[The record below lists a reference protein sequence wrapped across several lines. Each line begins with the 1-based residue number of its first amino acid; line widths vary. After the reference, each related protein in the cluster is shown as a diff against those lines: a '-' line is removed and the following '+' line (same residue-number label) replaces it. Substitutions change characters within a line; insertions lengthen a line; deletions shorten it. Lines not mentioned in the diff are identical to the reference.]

1 MKIKLN
7 LEQGS
12 HKRFWYLLGLLFLLI
27 LTRYALQIDIPRLAF
42 LLVIAVIVLMGD
54 QNEII
59 AMCTCFLP
67 LHESIDFFYALV
79 IAVGV
84 YIFKYH
90 RRIHLGTNI
99 LLVVLVIVWE
109 LIHCFRETFSAVE
122 FLTYIIPFLVLVVVM
137 ASNAEELDY
146 PFIVRAFSW
155 AVLGTSLV
163 MLLRVLYFSNFN
175 FSVAVANL
183 QRMGSDLHS
192 DIEDVTI
199 LGGIINPNSLG
210 VIAVLTASGIMQLRS
225 AKASRRGDMI
235 LMCAILVLAAL
246 GTSRTYIVCLTL
258 MLFLLILAERGGV
271 KRKLRLIGTLC
282 LAIAIAA
289 IAMAVIFPDTFEFFI
304 SRFFVSDITTGRDDL
319 MILYHRFIMEN
330 KNVLFFGVG
339 LQSFGNRLTNYY
351 RVANNVPHNFLQE
364 IVLAWGIPGIILF
377 VALFLIMFRSAYQKN
392 RHLRLINW
400 IPLIILVAK
409 SMAGQML
416 TSAYTMLALC
426 YAYLSLCTDFSPKD
440 KERAISSQK
449 PGGNLG

>member
-99 LLVVLVIVWE
+99 LLVVLVIIWE
-109 LIHCFRETFSAVE
+109 LIHCFQKSLVVVE
-122 FLTYIIPFLVLVVVM
+122 VLAYIIPFLVLVVVM
-137 ASNAEELDY
+137 ASNTEELDY
-146 PFIVRAFSW
+146 PFIVRVFSF
-155 AVLGTSLV
+155 ATLGVGLILLV
-163 MLLRVLYFSNFN
+163 RILYFSDFN
-175 FSVAVANL
+175 FLVAVSNL
-183 QRMGSDLHS
+183 QRMGL
-192 DIEDVTI
+192 DIQSNVEDVAIT
-199 LGGIINPNSLG
+199 GGLVHPNSLG
-210 VIAVLTASGIMQLRS
+210 VIATLATTGLMQLRS
-225 AKASRRGDMI
+225 MNANRRSDMVLI
-235 LMCAILVLAAL
+235 CVILVLAAL
-246 GTSRTYIVCLTL
+246 GTSRTYLVCLAL
-258 MLFLLILAERGGV
+258 MFFLLILSERGGA
-271 KRKLRLIGTLC
+271 KRKFRLIGTLC
-282 LAIAIAA
+282 LTVTVAA
-289 IAMAVIFPDTFEFFI
+289 IAMAVIFPDTFEYFV

-319 MILYHRFIMEN
+319 MVLYHRFIVEN
-330 KNVLFFGVG
+330 KNVLFFGIG
-339 LQSFGNRLTNYY
+339 LQGFADALIGHY
-351 RVANNVPHNFLQE
+351 RIASTVPHNSVQE
-364 IVLAWGIPGIILF
+364 IVIAWGIPGLIIF
-377 VALFLIMFRSAYQKN
+377 AALFLVMFRSAYQKN

-400 IPLIILVAK
+400 IPLIVLVFK

-416 TSAYTMLALC
+416 TSAYTMLALS